1 MTVYRSFVVENTLV
15 VIDDCLS
22 HSQNLA
28 LKQWMSLSVEE
39 GHFALDSILLPV
51 FVTQLGI

>member
-1 MTVYRSFVVENTLV
+1 MTVYRSFVVENALV